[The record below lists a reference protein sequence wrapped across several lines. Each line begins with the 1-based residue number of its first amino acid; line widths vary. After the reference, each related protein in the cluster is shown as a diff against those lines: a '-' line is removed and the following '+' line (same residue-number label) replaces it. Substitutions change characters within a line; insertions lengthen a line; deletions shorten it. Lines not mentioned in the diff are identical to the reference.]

1 MQRWTWYLAAAG
13 ATAAVAAAVSS
24 PGAAGDSAA
33 QVWPAFVMVAGLLL
47 IGLVAAED
55 RLFAA
60 AGQRLAG
67 ACHTGGLLFA
77 GVAALVMTVTAL
89 LNLDT
94 SVAFLTPIVVHTGS
108 RRRDGALILISACL
122 LLSNAGS
129 LLLPGSNLTNL
140 IVLGGIH
147 MPGGT
152 FAAHMALPWIAA
164 GLVTAGVVAWF
175 GRSSLRHRVVAD
187 PTSDTPVLG
196 IGILAV
202 VAAIALILALPDPA
216 PEVAAVGVAA
226 TAVRLLQGRTTVG
239 SARQVLGLPVLV
251 GLFGLAVAL
260 GALGRDWTVPA
271 RALSHLDAWATAG
284 VGGLSAVLIN
294 NLPAAALLSARPPAH
309 PLSLL
314 VGLNLGPN
322 LFVSGSLAWVL
333 WYNAARISGAR
344 PDVRRTVLMGLVAA
358 PLSMAAAV
366 GALMLAGH
374 LT

>member
-1 MQRWTWYLAAAG
+1 MQRWTWYLAAGGLA
-13 ATAAVAAAVSS
+13 AAFAAVAAS
-24 PGAAGDSAA
+24 PGAARASAD
-33 QVWPAFVMVAGLLL
+33 QVWPAFVMVSGLLL

-60 AGQRLAG
+60 AGQRLG
-67 ACHTGGLLFA
+67 AACRTGGMLFA
-77 GVAALVMTVTAL
+77 GVAALVVVVTAL

-108 RRRDGALILISACL
+108 RRRDGAVILISACL

-147 MPGGT
+147 MSGGA
-152 FAAHMALPWIAA
+152 FAAHMALPWAAA
-164 GLVTAGVVAWF
+164 GVVTAGVVAWF
-175 GRSSLRHRVVAD
+175 GRASLRRRAVAD
-187 PTSDTPVLG
+187 PGTEAPVLG
-196 IGILAV
+196 LGLLAIA
-202 VAAIALILALPDPA
+202 AAIVAILTLPDPA
-216 PEVAAVGVAA
+216 PAVAAVGVAVA
-226 TAVRLLQGRTTVG
+226 AVRLLQGRTTVG
-239 SARQVLGLPVLV
+239 SARQVLGVPVLV

-260 GALGRDWTVPA
+260 GALGRNWTLPA
-271 RALSHLDAWATAG
+271 RTLSHLGPWATAG
-284 VGGLSAVLIN
+284 VGGLSSVLIN
-294 NLPAAALLSARPPAH
+294 NLPAASLLSARPPAH

-314 VGLNLGPN
+314 IGLDLGPN

-344 PDVRRTVLMGLVAA
+344 PDVRRTVRMGLVAA

-366 GALMLAGH
+366 GALMLTGH
-374 LT
+374 IT